1 MGEPASTL
9 EQPRA
14 WAPQPGPQALFERC
28 TADVAIFGGAAGGG
42 KSFALLLDAV
52 KHVTN
57 PRVRGYRAIL
67 FRRTSPELVGGG
79 GLWDESQE
87 MYRAAGGR
95 PRGFP
100 SLDWT
105 FEPLGSDEEG
115 RPLGV
120 AHRHRIE
127 FRHLEKEADKYAH
140 QGRQYAFIGFDE
152 VTHFS
157 ESQFWYL
164 FSRLRSTCGI
174 KPRLRATCNPDP
186 GSFVARLVAWWIGED
201 GYPIPERSGVVRWM
215 VRDGDALLWYDS
227 REAALEAHGA
237 EALPIS
243 FTFIA
248 SRLRDNAALTSRDPG
263 YRAKLR
269 LLPPEERERLLGDEE
284 KGGSWLDFG
293 KSGGFFAKKSFEL
306 ADEPP
311 SRPLRTV
318 RFWDKASSVPTPKT
332 PNPDWTRGVRVSLCE
347 GGEYWIDD
355 LASAQKGPADVLR
368 LMREV
373 AEVDGAETTVGLWQD
388 TGQAGAV
395 DVATTRAVLGGF
407 EVEVV
412 ESWSADKIGEPNIAA
427 RSSRAKRSFARSWAP
442 RVEEGLVYVKRA
454 PWAATVLAE
463 CDQFPHGRHD
473 DCVDALSGAMRVLQV
488 EQGTSLLEAMTQV
501 RRTR

>member
-1 MGEPASTL
+1 VGEPAGTL
-9 EQPRA
+9 EQPRD

-57 PRVRGYRAIL
+57 PRVAGYRAIL

-105 FEPLGSDEEG
+105 FEAGSG
-115 RPLGV
+115 RIED
-120 AHRHRIE
+120 RHRIE
-127 FRHLEKEADKYAH
+127 FRHLEKEADKYGH

-186 GSFVARLVAWWIGED
+186 GSFVAKLVSWWIGED
-201 GYPIPERSGVVRWM
+201 GYPLPERSGVVRWM
-215 VRDGDALLWYDS
+215 VRDGDDLAWYDS
-227 REAALEAHGA
+227 REAALVAHGA
-237 EALPIS
+237 ETLPIS

-293 KSGGFFAKKSFEL
+293 KSGGFFEKAKFRL

-311 SRPLRTV
+311 SHVVRTI

-355 LASAQKGPADVLR
+355 LVSLQAGPSEVLR
-368 LMREV
+368 LQRTT
-373 AEVDGAETTVGLWQD
+373 AEADGQSTVVGLWQD

-395 DVATTRAVLGGF
+395 DVDTTRAVLGGF

-412 ESWSADKIGEPNIAA
+412 ESWSSDKIGEPNIAA
-427 RSSRAKRSFARSWAP
+427 RSSRAKRSFARAWAP
-442 RVEEGLVYVKRA
+442 LVEDGRVYIKRA
-454 PWAATVLAE
+454 PWASTVLAE
-463 CDQFPHGRHD
+463 CDLFPHGRHD
-473 DCVDALSGAMRVLQV
+473 DCVDALSGAMRLLQA
-488 EQGTSLLEAMTQV
+488 EAGTSLLEAMTKV
-501 RRTR
+501 RRAW

>member
-1 MGEPASTL
+1 MGEAATNL
-9 EQPRA
+9 EEPRS
-14 WAPQPGPQALFERC
+14 WAPQAGPQTLFERC
-28 TADVAIFGGAAGGG
+28 SADVAIFGGAAGGG

-52 KHVTN
+52 KHATN
-57 PRVRGYRAIL
+57 PRVAGYRAIL

-105 FEPLGSDEEG
+105 FEAGSG
-115 RPLGV
+115 RIED
-120 AHRHRIE
+120 RHRIE
-127 FRHLEKEADKYAH
+127 FRHLEKEADKYGH

-186 GSFVARLVAWWIGED
+186 GSFVAKLVAWWIGED

-215 VRDGDALLWYDS
+215 VRDEKGGELLWYDS
-227 REAALEAHGA
+227 REAAIAEHGA
-237 EALPIS
+237 DVLPIS

-293 KSGGFFAKKSFEL
+293 KSGGFFAKALFRL
-306 ADEPP
+306 VDEPP
-311 SRPLRTV
+311 SRIVRTV

-332 PNPDWTRGVRVSLCE
+332 PNPDWTRGIRVSLCE
-347 GGEYWIDD
+347 HGEFYADD
-355 LASAQKGPADVLR
+355 LVSAQLGPSDVLR
-368 LMREV
+368 LMRQT
-373 AEVDGAETTVGLWQD
+373 AEADGAEAVIGLWQD

-395 DVATTRAVLGGF
+395 DVDTTRAVLGGF
-407 EVEVV
+407 EVEVI
-412 ESWSADKIGEPNIAA
+412 ESWSSDKIGEPNIAA

-442 RVEEGLVYVKRA
+442 RVEEGRVYVKRA
-454 PWAATVLAE
+454 PWTSTVLAE
-463 CDQFPHGRHD
+463 ADQFPHGRHD
-473 DCVDALSGAMRVLQV
+473 DCVDAWSGAMRILQA
-488 EQGTSLLEAMTQV
+488 EAGTSLLEAMEKV
-501 RRTR
+501 RRS